1 MLAPCPLFNVTAQSG
16 CSIRIFPVF
25 FNSGFNLWFI
35 SLKKKLYI
43 VLGNFLAVCLENNIK
58 KQCRKDIIVKEKYEI
73 NTQIALF
80 PVNDKVPT
88 SKYWILI

>member
-1 MLAPCPLFNVTAQSG
+1 M
-16 CSIRIFPVF
+16 
-25 FNSGFNLWFI
+25 
-35 SLKKKLYI
+35 
-43 VLGNFLAVCLENNIK
+43 LGNFLAVCLEINIK

-73 NTQIALF
+73 NTQITLF

>member
-1 MLAPCPLFNVTAQSG
+1 MAALLEYFQ
-16 CSIRIFPVF
+16 F
-25 FNSGFNLWFI
+25 FLIQGLICDLLVW
-35 SLKKKLYI
+35 KKKLYI

>member
-1 MLAPCPLFNVTAQSG
+1 MAALLEYFQ
-16 CSIRIFPVF
+16 F
-25 FNSGFNLWFI
+25 FFI
-35 SLKKKLYI
+35 QGLICDLLVWKKKLYI

-58 KQCRKDIIVKEKYEI
+58 KQCRKDIIVKAKYEI
-73 NTQIALF
+73 NTQITLF